1 MVPDRS
7 TQPPPG
13 SRESESRSV
22 SGRLPSAEVVRVVV
36 PSAHIPVSRGVFRFP
51 GRGPGRSSAG
61 MTAIRST
68 WLVVY
73 IFYLFSSLLLSNLP
87 VLATPRTLTSM
98 HGPLKLT
105 TIQSLLD
112 SSYEFLGIIENLEN
126 YRPLISVYWLLE
138 FLFKFL
144 FRFVLFDRVIW
155 MFNR

>member
-68 WLVVY
+68 WLVVIHILF
-73 IFYLFSSLLLSNLP
+73 IFFASPFESPGPGNSENSNIDAWAVETYNDP
-87 VLATPRTLTSM
+87 VP
-98 HGPLKLT
+98 
-105 TIQSLLD
+105 
-112 SSYEFLGIIENLEN
+112 
-126 YRPLISVYWLLE
+126 
-138 FLFKFL
+138 
-144 FRFVLFDRVIW
+144 FRFII
-155 MFNR
+155 